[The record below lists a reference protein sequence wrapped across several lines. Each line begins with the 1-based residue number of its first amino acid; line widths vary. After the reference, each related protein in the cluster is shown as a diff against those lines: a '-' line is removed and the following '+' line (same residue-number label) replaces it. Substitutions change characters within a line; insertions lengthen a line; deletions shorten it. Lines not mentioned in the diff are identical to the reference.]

1 MMKLRR
7 KYKAEGVIMIKAH
20 KCIRPL
26 LCIKR
31 ILLKI
36 YEKGLEMQIKLSY
49 RIAIFIINWLIFIFS
64 YIYIISWWLNI
75 LSLNKIPNC
84 QVIKSIVKLLISKV
98 TIINFQWITY
108 IQNMFFFVKLG
119 NSRRGNEG
127 VA

>member
-36 YEKGLEMQIKLSY
+36 YEKGLEMQIKLTF
-49 RIAIFIINWLIFIFS
+49 RI
-64 YIYIISWWLNI
+64 
-75 LSLNKIPNC
+75 
-84 QVIKSIVKLLISKV
+84 VLIS
-98 TIINFQWITY
+98 IIFRDESI
-108 IQNMFFFVKLG
+108 FFH
-119 NSRRGNEG
+119 
-127 VA
+127 

>member
-36 YEKGLEMQIKLSY
+36 YDKGLEMQIKLSVDSK
-49 RIAIFIINWLIFIFS
+49 A
-64 YIYIISWWLNI
+64 LNI
-75 LSLNKIPNC
+75 QGYYYKLSMNYVYPKHVFL
-84 QVIKSIVKLLISKV
+84 
-98 TIINFQWITY
+98 
-108 IQNMFFFVKLG
+108 
-119 NSRRGNEG
+119 
-127 VA
+127 